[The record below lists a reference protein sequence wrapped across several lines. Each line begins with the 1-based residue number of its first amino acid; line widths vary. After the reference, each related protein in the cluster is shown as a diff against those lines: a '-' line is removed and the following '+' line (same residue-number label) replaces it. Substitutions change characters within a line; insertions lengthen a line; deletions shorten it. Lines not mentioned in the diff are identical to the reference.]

1 MSNWIYW
8 KCCYFLKHKSWPS
21 DVPLSNKE
29 MSLRVDL
36 TQDPIHLVI
45 FRVDGNQ
52 DIRELDNQVAHSRS
66 CVTDNRSASVRV
78 CAKLCQCRQ
87 NFNQIIT
94 PAIAS
99 KLLELSYF
107 DIWMIHK
114 HSKTPSM
121 NRTFDYLFPLVGS
134 DLIDPTPDL
143 FRPATGRTTPPSGAY
158 INYRTPGGN
167 IDETD

>member
-52 DIRELDNQVAHSRS
+52 DVRELDNQVAHSRS
-66 CVTDNRSASVRV
+66 CVTDNRSTSVRV
-78 CAKLCQCRQ
+78 CAQLCQCRPI
-87 NFNQIIT
+87 FNQIIIT
-94 PAIAS
+94 CDCIKVTRIFVFWYLNDPQTFEHAIYEQDIR
-99 KLLELSYF
+99 LLVSTCWIGSYRPNTRPV
-107 DIWMIHK
+107 
-114 HSKTPSM
+114 SSS
-121 NRTFDYLFPLVGS
+121 NRTHH
-134 DLIDPTPDL
+134 
-143 FRPATGRTTPPSGAY
+143 TT
-158 INYRTPGGN
+158 
-167 IDETD
+167 